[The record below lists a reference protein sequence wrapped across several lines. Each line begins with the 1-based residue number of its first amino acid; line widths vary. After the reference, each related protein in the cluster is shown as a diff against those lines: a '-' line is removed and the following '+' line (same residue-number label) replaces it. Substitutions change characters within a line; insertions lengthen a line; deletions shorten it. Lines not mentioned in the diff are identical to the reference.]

1 MAAEDGPEDGPGAM
15 VEELL
20 ACSRPVLLERLA
32 GERDLLWKRRSSA
45 TAAVVLLQEG
55 RFPSFQGHRLKEQA
69 LLLIGGIDER
79 LGWLAGIGAELE
91 AACKLEGL

>member
-1 MAAEDGPEDGPGAM
+1 M

-20 ACSRPVLLERLA
+20 ACSGPVLLERLA
-32 GERDLLWKRRSSA
+32 GERDLLSKRRSSA
-45 TAAVVLLQEG
+45 TAAVQEG

-69 LLLIGGIDER
+69 LILIGGIDER

-91 AACKLEGL
+91 AACNLEGL